1 MTTRVCSPSNTQYNA
16 PNSGTHLCKVSF
28 YGTRAKPRGAPDTT
42 QSLAQ
47 ATHQKRWP
55 AASSS
60 HSASRTRQWSATR
73 YNGANQEAL
82 RVAQLDIFMEN
93 ARPGFCTIVYGDE
106 EKCREAT
113 AARVSRVMTF

>member
-1 MTTRVCSPSNTQYNA
+1 MSVEYPSEATQLFA
-16 PNSGTHLCKVSF
+16 DLPVTHPINV
-28 YGTRAKPRGAPDTT
+28 A
-42 QSLAQ
+42 
-47 ATHQKRWP
+47 
-55 AASSS
+55 
-60 HSASRTRQWSATR
+60 
-73 YNGANQEAL
+73 QEAL